1 MHASIPASPI
11 ESWFR
16 AQIGKEASRLIWLG
30 VGLLIIGIAAL
41 VFPVVSTLAATL
53 FVGWVFV
60 FSGAVTL
67 YGSFSVRGTGPFFG
81 ALLLGLLSI
90 AAGVYTLA
98 RPDVGAAS
106 LTLMLGALFMV
117 QGAYEMVFAF
127 ELRSTKAWGWLAV
140 SALASIVLSLAIL
153 SGWPGTSLVTLGVL
167 IGVNFVSSGLAYL
180 LVGIGAKRETQA

>member
-1 MHASIPASPI
+1 MNGSIPASPI

-16 AQIGKEASRLIWLG
+16 TQVGKEARRFVWLG
-30 VGLLIIGIAAL
+30 VGLLIIGLAAL

-53 FVGWVFV
+53 FVGWIFV

-67 YGSFSVRGTGPFFG
+67 YGSFSIRGTGPFFG
-81 ALLLGLLSI
+81 AMLLGLLSI

-98 RPDVGAAS
+98 RPDIGAAS
-106 LTLMLGALFMV
+106 LTLMLGGLFML
-117 QGAYEMVFAF
+117 QGAYELVLAF
-127 ELRSTKAWGWLAV
+127 ELRSTKAWVWLAA

-167 IGVNFVSSGLAYL
+167 IGVNFVSSGLAFL
-180 LVGIGAKRETQA
+180 LLGIGAKAETKA